1 VNDARTIDR
10 PRAVVASRTEPH
22 PFPFLMVA
30 ANLAALACAFGVQL
44 AFFGNGG
51 HSTLSDLPRVFLHRG
66 VGPGALPYVQ
76 RALEYPVGSGILL
89 YLASLVAPSP
99 LGVFAVTGLVATGLC
114 VAITVVLERRYGARA
129 WRWAV
134 GTPLLLFAF
143 QNWDVFAIAA
153 MLLGLFAFERNRDRL
168 AGAALGLGAAVKLFP
183 AILLPPLAAIRWSH
197 GDRRG
202 ARRLV
207 LAGIATFA
215 VLNIPFAVANPA
227 GWWWPFAFQSRR
239 GATWGSAWFW
249 AYDAVGAPVHGTA
262 GAQLANLVSLA
273 ALAVGLGWLMVVTSR
288 RNLQVMA
295 VAAAGV
301 AIFVLANK
309 VYSPT
314 YDVWLLVFFVA
325 IPFSRRLWIA
335 FCGVDLAVYLVVY
348 GYFHGADSRSLASTV
363 LPVLVIART
372 VILVRVITVAT
383 HRRERIER
391 EQPAEAG
398 LTAAA

>member
-1 VNDARTIDR
+1 
-10 PRAVVASRTEPH
+10 
-22 PFPFLMVA
+22 MVA
-30 ANLAALACAFGVQL
+30 VNLAALACAFGVQL

-76 RALEYPVGSGILL
+76 RVLEYPVGSGILL
-89 YLASLVAPSP
+89 YLASLIAPSP
-99 LGVFAVTGLVATGLC
+99 LGVFAVTGLVATSLC
-114 VAITVVLERRYGARA
+114 VAITVVLERRFGARA
-129 WRWAV
+129 WRWAL
-134 GTPLLLFAF
+134 GTPLLFFAF

-153 MLLGLFAFERNRDRL
+153 MLAGLFAFERNRDRL

-183 AILLPPLAAIRWSH
+183 AILLPPLVAIRWSH

-202 ARRLV
+202 GCRLV
-207 LAGIATFA
+207 LGGIATFA

-227 GWWWPFAFQSRR
+227 GWWWTFAFQSRR

-249 AYDAVGAPVHGTA
+249 AYDAVGAPVRGTA

-273 ALAVGLGWLMVVTSR
+273 ALAVGLAWLIVVTVR
-288 RNLQVMA
+288 RDLEVMA

-314 YDVWLLVFFVA
+314 YDVWLLAFFVV
-325 IPFSRRLWIA
+325 IPFRRRLWIG

-348 GYFHGADSRSLASTV
+348 GYFHAVDSRSFASTV

-372 VILVRVITVAT
+372 IILVRVIVVAT
-383 HRRERIER
+383 RLRKPLER
-391 EQPAEAG
+391 EQPAQAE
-398 LTAAA
+398 LVAAA